1 MGIFKKFTKILKKAA
16 PIIGGSI
23 GFAIGGPLGSA
34 AIGSALGAGIG
45 SLAAGADTDDA
56 LKAALLGGIGGYA
69 ASGGKLFTA
78 AAPSAAA
85 ASGTQAVTDSVV
97 AGGIDSAAPGLA
109 SSSIPKFVPPKDPS
123 FFSKALDFA
132 KTPTGIATIGGIGT
146 LAALGEEPKQEFARQ
161 PDPVGKTRLGL
172 GFIDGKSYDLDDDE
186 ERKEYFKDLEE
197 RRAVKKRLGGMAD
210 FQRLNNIQLGLVR
223 DRDDFT
229 EEEKRMAEGILATRS
244 QPLPF
249 TSFGN
254 VPDGMMN
261 GGEVNGPGTG
271 TSDSVPARL
280 SDGEFVLTAKA
291 VRGAGGGD
299 RDIGAARMYEMM
311 SELERV
317 A

>member
-1 MGIFKKFTKILKKAA
+1 MGIFKSFTKILKKAA

-78 AAPSAAA
+78 AAPSATVA
-85 ASGTQAVTDSVV
+85 GTQAVSDSVV
-97 AGGIDSAAPGLA
+97 ASGIDSAAPGLT
-109 SSSIPKFVPPKDPS
+109 SSSIPKFAPTPEPS
-123 FFSKALDFA
+123 FFQKAVDFA
-132 KTPTGIATIGGIGT
+132 KTPTGMATIGGIGS
-146 LAALGEEPKQEFARQ
+146 LAALSEEPKQEEFKQR
-161 PDPVGKTRLGL
+161 PDPVGKSRLGL
-172 GFIDGKSYDLDDDE
+172 GFIGDKSYNLDDED
-186 ERKEYFKDLEE
+186 ERKEYFKDL
-197 RRAVKKRLGGMAD
+197 AD
-210 FQRLNNIQLGLVR
+210 RQ
-223 DRDDFT
+223 
-229 EEEKRMAEGILATRS
+229 GIMTAA
-244 QPLPF
+244 
-249 TSFGN
+249 G
-254 VPDGMMN
+254 

>member
-16 PIIGGSI
+16 PIIGGTI
-23 GFAIGGPLGSA
+23 GFSLGGPLG
-34 AIGSALGAGIG
+34 GSLFAGLGTGIG
-45 SLAAGADTDDA
+45 SLVAGADPDDA
-56 LKAALLGGIGGYA
+56 LRNALIGGIGAYA
-69 ASGGKLFTA
+69 GSKFLGAGSSPAVTDA
-78 AAPSAAA
+78 AT
-85 ASGTQAVTDSVV
+85 GTQAVTDSVV

-132 KTPTGIATIGGIGT
+132 KTPTGMATIGGIGT
-146 LAALGEEPKQEFARQ
+146 LAALSGEEPKQEFTRQ
-161 PDPVGKTRLGL
+161 PDPVGKSRLGL
-172 GFIDGKSYDLDDDE
+172 GFIDGKSYDLDDEE

-197 RRAVKKRLGGMAD
+197 RRTMTAAG
-210 FQRLNNIQLGLVR
+210 
-223 DRDDFT
+223 
-229 EEEKRMAEGILATRS
+229 
-244 QPLPF
+244 
-249 TSFGN
+249 
-254 VPDGMMN
+254 

-291 VRGAGGGD
+291 VRGAAGGD

>member
-1 MGIFKKFTKILKKAA
+1 MGIFKSFTKILKKAA

-78 AAPSAAA
+78 AAPSATA
-85 ASGTQAVTDSVV
+85 ASGTQAVTSSVTGNPV
-97 AGGIDSAAPGLA
+97 GGTVGAGPFPAVTSAP
-109 SSSIPKFVPPKDPS
+109 DPT
-123 FFSKALDFA
+123 FFQKAVDFA
-132 KTPTGIATIGGIGT
+132 KTPTGMATIGGIGT
-146 LAALGEEPKQEFARQ
+146 LAALGTEEPKQEEFKQR
-161 PDPVGKTRLGL
+161 PDPVGESRLGL
-172 GFIDGKSYDLDDDE
+172 GFIGDKSYNLDDDE
-186 ERKEYFKDLEE
+186 ERKEYFKDL
-197 RRAVKKRLGGMAD
+197 AD
-210 FQRLNNIQLGLVR
+210 RQ
-223 DRDDFT
+223 
-229 EEEKRMAEGILATRS
+229 GIMTAA
-244 QPLPF
+244 
-249 TSFGN
+249 G
-254 VPDGMMN
+254 
-261 GGEVNGPGTG
+261 GGEVEGPGTG

>member
-1 MGIFKKFTKILKKAA
+1 MGIFKSFRKILKKAA
-16 PIIGGSI
+16 PVIGGTI

-69 ASGGKLFTA
+69 ASGSLFTPKA
-78 AAPSAAA
+78 AALPTQYGSGAMATGELADIAVKSADA
-85 ASGTQAVTDSVV
+85 
-97 AGGIDSAAPGLA
+97 
-109 SSSIPKFVPPKDPS
+109 PS
-123 FFSKALDFA
+123 FFDKAVEFA
-132 KTPTGIATIGGIGT
+132 KTPTGIATIGGIGS
-146 LAALGEEPKQEFARQ
+146 LAALGEEPKQEDFKQR
-161 PDPVGKTRLGL
+161 PDPVGKSRLGL
-172 GFIDGKSYDLDDDE
+172 GFIGNKSYNLDNED
-186 ERKEYFKDLEE
+186 ERKEYFKDL
-197 RRAVKKRLGGMAD
+197 AD
-210 FQRLNNIQLGLVR
+210 RQ
-223 DRDDFT
+223 
-229 EEEKRMAEGILATRS
+229 GIMTAA
-244 QPLPF
+244 
-249 TSFGN
+249 
-254 VPDGMMN
+254 D
-261 GGEVNGPGTG
+261 GGEVEGPGTG